1 MGNNTP
7 VFFVRD
13 PLKLP
18 DFIHTQKRD
27 PKTNLRSNTA
37 MWDLWSL
44 TPESLHQVMILMSD
58 RGIPRNMRQQHG
70 FGSHT
75 YSFYNAGDKR
85 VWVKF
90 HMISQQGIANYTNE
104 EAEQIAVSYTH
115 LDVYKRQG
123 PGVRIPPSPLKI
135 KELAKTDSFLFVAN

>member
-1 MGNNTP
+1 
-7 VFFVRD
+7 
-13 PLKLP
+13 
-18 DFIHTQKRD
+18 
-27 PKTNLRSNTA
+27 
-37 MWDLWSL
+37 MWDFWSL

-104 EAEQIAVSYTH
+104 EAEQIVAKDREHSQRDLFEHIEKEIFLNGKCVFRLCPKKKPKPIVSI
-115 LDVYKRQG
+115 LS
-123 PGVRIPPSPLKI
+123 I
-135 KELAKTDSFLFVAN
+135 